1 MKVLRLCTMVFLGF
15 LMAMS
20 SPGHAEAANLA
31 EEIVWYTNHVRAAYG
46 LAPLQI
52 NPVLNKA
59 ALWQARTMASHNQ
72 MAHVLDGMGPGERLR
87 AVGYPFSTY
96 AENVAYNLGYENPAR
111 AAMESWIKS
120 PGHFRNILNP
130 EVTEIGVAF
139 AQGANGA
146 IYYCQVFGAR

>member
-1 MKVLRLCTMVFLGF
+1 MALLGF

-31 EEIVWYTNHVRAAYG
+31 EEIVWYTNQVRTAYG
-46 LAPLQI
+46 LVPLQV
-52 NPVLNKA
+52 NPALNKA

-96 AENVAYNLGYENPAR
+96 AENVAYNLGYENPA
-111 AAMESWIKS
+111 AFTAMFKRSLGLS
-120 PGHFRNILNP
+120 PRHYLKQNELSKRSLF
-130 EVTEIGVAF
+130 
-139 AQGANGA
+139 
-146 IYYCQVFGAR
+146 